1 MADEKVNASP
11 EESKIPEAPAPSGP
25 GDPPA
30 PEHTE
35 GPAVPGGDQTA
46 PAHVEPAM
54 PEKTEGPIK
63 PEQSVIPGMGE
74 DAPAPSGKVINLSDI
89 QAADKGGKEASAPAP
104 EKKAPEADKPPKRR
118 GRPPKEQAGPTVEK
132 KSKAAEPRTG
142 RPSKVDK
149 AAREEAPPSVL
160 DKVSRGRN
168 LPPKRAAFFIAGAI
182 PGEMEDIWLFSLL
195 LSRLCRLSLLRW
207 ALAWA
212 CGALSICWR
221 ATVPTTRAPMLMCHK
236 VTHKNLIDGNPLF
249 PKK

>member
-74 DAPAPSGKVINLSDI
+74 DTPAPSSKVINLSDI
-89 QAADKGGKEASAPAP
+89 QAADKGGKEAY
-104 EKKAPEADKPPKRR
+104 
-118 GRPPKEQAGPTVEK
+118 G
-132 KSKAAEPRTG
+132 
-142 RPSKVDK
+142 
-149 AAREEAPPSVL
+149 
-160 DKVSRGRN
+160 
-168 LPPKRAAFFIAGAI
+168 
-182 PGEMEDIWLFSLL
+182 
-195 LSRLCRLSLLRW
+195 
-207 ALAWA
+207 
-212 CGALSICWR
+212 
-221 ATVPTTRAPMLMCHK
+221 
-236 VTHKNLIDGNPLF
+236 
-249 PKK
+249 